1 MEWSLWLAYVGV
13 ITVLIS
19 SPGPSAMLCIAHG
32 VKYGKSSALATV
44 FGGTFASLTLMV
56 LSAVGLGAIL
66 AASSEVFLLLK
77 IFGALYLVYLG
88 YQTWRD
94 TGTESAFSTDT
105 KQEKVAFTQRGILKK
120 AYMVGISN
128 PKDLLF
134 FTALF
139 PNFINVNAPQLSQ
152 FAVLAL
158 TWIVIDTLV
167 MLVYARL
174 GAKVNPW
181 LSSKKNIKRFN
192 KVMGGFFMSAGG
204 ALFASSTK

>member
-1 MEWSLWLAYVGV
+1 
-13 ITVLIS
+13 
-19 SPGPSAMLCIAHG
+19 MLCIAHG

-66 AASSEVFLLLK
+66 AASSEVFVLLK

-94 TGTESAFSTDT
+94 TGTESAFCTDT
-105 KQEKVAFTQRGILKK
+105 KQEKAAFTQRGILKK

-192 KVMGGFFMSAGG
+192 KVMGGLFMSAGG

>member
-77 IFGALYLVYLG
+77 IFGALYLVYL
-88 YQTWRD
+88 D
-94 TGTESAFSTDT
+94 TRPGE
-105 KQEKVAFTQRGILKK
+105 TQG
-120 AYMVGISN
+120 
-128 PKDLLF
+128 
-134 FTALF
+134 
-139 PNFINVNAPQLSQ
+139 LSLR
-152 FAVLAL
+152 LAL
-158 TWIVIDTLV
+158 ILNKRK
-167 MLVYARL
+167 LPL
-174 GAKVNPW
+174 
-181 LSSKKNIKRFN
+181 LS
-192 KVMGGFFMSAGG
+192 VV
-204 ALFASSTK
+204 SSRKPIW